1 VQTIIPIRNDRDN
14 PTAIKLTTARYYTPS
29 GRSIQAQG
37 ITPDLQV
44 DDTPEGNFA
53 GLNVRE
59 ADLAHHLEN
68 QNAVTLEP
76 IKAPEQPSAGVEKDD
91 GTNAPHPVAAPH
103 RYEFG
108 SAEDFQLKQA
118 MNYLQ
123 GRPVDT
129 VKTKESVAASPATV
143 PGH

>member
-44 DDTPEGNFA
+44 EDTAEGNFA

-68 QNAVTLEP
+68 QNTASLEAVKP
-76 IKAPEQPSAGVEKDD
+76 GAQPAAGAEDKDD
-91 GTNAPHPVAAPH
+91 GAVAPHPVAPPH

-108 SAEDFQLKQA
+108 SGDDFQLKQG
-118 MNYLQ
+118 MNYLL

-129 VKTKESVAASPATV
+129 AKGKESVAASPTPA
-143 PGH
+143 H